1 MGVWANIK
9 KIFYTENDDY
19 VNDIEDVLES
29 ELQPDMSQTVIEVLK
44 NEEAKLEPVSLGKKP
59 TVSEVKSYID
69 SNCGRMSTV
78 KQQNKGL
85 RREYEKVTGYLKDI
99 ELIEEM
105 DSDKKN
111 ALISVAS
118 EIVELE
124 RQQKK
129 VRKQSQKITET
140 NYKTMQQYEDIMNKE
155 LTSMKKKEKFQLDI
169 KSDMRHLEGEKAGLL
184 YEKKERYSRHSY
196 FKTISIGLSVM
207 IISLF
212 IFLLIVAMYS
222 EADMTIPF
230 IIVIAVSGLLILYI
244 FMGVRKNRY
253 GMALVNRKL
262 NKAINLMNSVKIKY
276 INNTALLDYLYGKYG
291 VKSADE
297 LEYVWGHYLRIR
309 AEEEKNQADRE
320 RIDELE
326 KELKEM
332 LNSEGIH
339 DTNVW
344 SSQVVAIIES
354 REMVEV
360 RHKLNVRR
368 GKLREQ
374 IAYND
379 EMFSQSAGL
388 LSALMADT
396 PEYDKL
402 VREGVEKYKVSD
414 DFYEFLQ

>member
-1 MGVWANIK
+1 MGVLANIK
-9 KIFYTENDDY
+9 KLFYTENDDY
-19 VNDIEDVLES
+19 VNDIEDVLET
-29 ELQPDMSQTVIEVLK
+29 ELQPDMSRTVIEVLK
-44 NEEAKLEPVSLGKKP
+44 NEEAKLEPVLLGKKP
-59 TVSEVKSYID
+59 DEVEVKNYID
-69 SNCGRMSTV
+69 SNCQRMVTV
-78 KQQNKGL
+78 QQQNKGL

-99 ELIEEM
+99 ELIEGM
-105 DSDKKN
+105 DSDRKKE
-111 ALISVAS
+111 LVSVAE

-124 RQQKK
+124 RRQKK
-129 VRKQSQKITET
+129 INKQSQKISDA

-155 LTSMKKKEKFQLDI
+155 LVSMKKREKFQLDI
-169 KSDMRHLEGEKAGLL
+169 KSDMRRLEGEKAGLL
-184 YEKKERYSRHSY
+184 YEKKERYARHAY

-212 IFLLIVAMYS
+212 IFLLIIAMFS
-222 EADMTIPF
+222 KADMTIPF
-230 IIVIAVSGLLILYI
+230 IIIIAVSGLLILYM
-244 FMGVRKNRY
+244 FMGVRNNRY

-276 INNTALLDYLYGKYG
+276 INNTALLDYMYGKYG

-297 LEYVWGHYLRIR
+297 LEYVWGHYLRIK
-309 AEEEKNQADRE
+309 AEEEKNEADRE

-326 KELKEM
+326 KELKAR

-388 LSALMADT
+388 LAVLMADR
-396 PEYDKL
+396 PEYERL
-402 VREGVEKYKVSD
+402 VRECVEKNKISD
-414 DFYEFLQ
+414 AFYEFVR

>member
-1 MGVWANIK
+1 MGVLARIRK
-9 KIFYTENDDY
+9 LFYTEKDDY
-19 VNDIEDVLES
+19 VSDIEDVLEN
-29 ELQPDMSQTVIEVLK
+29 ELQSDMSQTVIEVLK
-44 NEEAKLEPVSLGKKP
+44 SEEAKLEPISLGKKP
-59 TVSEVKSYID
+59 AEAEVKTYIEA
-69 SNCGRMSTV
+69 NCAKMLTV
-78 KQQNKGL
+78 KQQNKSL

-99 ELIEEM
+99 ERIEAME
-105 DSDKKN
+105 SDKKSE
-111 ALISVAS
+111 LISVAE
-118 EIVELE
+118 EIATLE

-129 VRKQSQKITET
+129 LSRQARKISDA

-155 LTSMKKKEKFQLDI
+155 IASIKKKEKFQLNI
-169 KSDMRHLEGEKAGLL
+169 QSDMRHLESEKAGLL
-184 YEKKERYSRHSY
+184 YEKKERYARHTY

-207 IISLF
+207 IISLL
-212 IFLLIVAMYS
+212 IFLLIVGIYS
-222 EADMTIPF
+222 KVDLTIPF

-262 NKAINLMNSVKIKY
+262 NKAVNLMNSVKIKY
-276 INNTALLDYLYGKYG
+276 INNTALLDYLYAKYG

-297 LEYVWGHYLRIR
+297 LEYIWGHYLRIR

-320 RIDELE
+320 RIDELG
-326 KELKEM
+326 KELVKM
-332 LNSEGIH
+332 LNSEGIN

-388 LSALMADT
+388 LSVLMEDK
-396 PEYDKL
+396 PEYEKL
-402 VREGVEKYKVSD
+402 VREGLEKHEVSE
-414 DFYEFLQ
+414 EFFRFVQ

>member
-1 MGVWANIK
+1 MGAWSNLK
-9 KIFYTENDDY
+9 KLFYTEKDDY
-19 VNDIEDVLES
+19 VNDIEDVLEN

-59 TVSEVKSYID
+59 TDADIKNYID
-69 SNCGRMSTV
+69 SNCGKMSTV
-78 KQQNKGL
+78 QQQNKGL

-99 ELIEEM
+99 ELIEAM
-105 DSDKKN
+105 DSERKN

-129 VRKQSQKITET
+129 VRKQSKKITET
-140 NYKTMQQYEDIMNKE
+140 NYNTMHQYEDIMNKE

-184 YEKKERYSRHSY
+184 YEKKERYSRHAY

-212 IFLLIVAMYS
+212 IFLLIVATFS
-222 EADMTIPF
+222 NIDMTIPF
-230 IIVIAVSGLLILYI
+230 IIVIAVSGMFILYI
-244 FMGVRKNRY
+244 FMGVRNNRY
-253 GMALVNRKL
+253 GMALVSRKL
-262 NKAINLMNSVKIKY
+262 NRAINLLNSVKIKY
-276 INNTALLDYLYGKYG
+276 INNTALLDYMYGKYG

-297 LEYVWGHYLRIR
+297 LEYIWGHYLRIR
-309 AEEEKNQADRE
+309 DEEEKNQADRE
-320 RIDELE
+320 KIDELE
-326 KELKEM
+326 KELKTM
-332 LNSEGIH
+332 LNSEGIN

-388 LSALMADT
+388 LAVLMSDK
-396 PEYDKL
+396 PEYEKL
-402 VREGVEKYKVSD
+402 VREGVEKNKISD
-414 DFYEFLQ
+414 EFYEFLQ